1 MAYSIAKAVQSS
13 VKGYNR
19 PGGRAKGSFRPSTT
33 KNRGNVTSLRVKGG
47 TTGGSKGTIN
57 TVPTGYSS

>member
-1 MAYSIAKAVQSS
+1 MGYSIAKAVQSS

-19 PGGRAKGSFRPSTT
+19 PGGRAKGTFKIKTT

-47 TTGGSKGTIN
+47 TTGGTHGTIN
-57 TVPTGYSS
+57 TLPTGYSS